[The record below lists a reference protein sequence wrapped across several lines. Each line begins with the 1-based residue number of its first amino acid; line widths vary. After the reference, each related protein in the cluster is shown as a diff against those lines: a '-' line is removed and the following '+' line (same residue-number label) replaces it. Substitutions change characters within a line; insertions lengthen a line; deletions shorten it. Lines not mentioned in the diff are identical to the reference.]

1 MESMLSSC
9 YGARVWL
16 PPRPESGDSQ
26 SVLNLRNARKPDVAI
41 VDSQVLGTNGAELAS
56 KIKRLAPVV
65 GSSIF
70 TNSPASIPNR
80 LLIWGGFSLPWKMR
94 VLPMLEYRS
103 GFPYALRDVR
113 QNYLGTPY
121 SDHTR
126 FPRFFSFDASLFKEV
141 QITPKYTVQF
151 AVRGLKPYEPVQSS
165 RGPCQ
170 YGRPAAWHFIRKL
183 QAAIP
188 TGFRCSILG
197 TAFLPPLLA

>member
-1 MESMLSSC
+1 MLSSC

-65 GSSIF
+65 GRSIF

-94 VLPMLEYRS
+94 VLPMLSIDPDFPTLCGMSARIISELPIPITLASRVFSLSTRACSKRFRS
-103 GFPYALRDVR
+103 PPNIRSSSRSEDSNLTNRFNPLAVHANTGDP
-113 QNYLGTPY
+113 QLGTLFGSY
-121 SDHTR
+121 KRR
-126 FPRFFSFDASLFKEV
+126 FQLDFDVLF
-141 QITPKYTVQF
+141 
-151 AVRGLKPYEPVQSS
+151 
-165 RGPCQ
+165 
-170 YGRPAAWHFIRKL
+170 
-183 QAAIP
+183 
-188 TGFRCSILG
+188 
-197 TAFLPPLLA
+197 

>member
-80 LLIWGGFSLPWKMR
+80 RLIWGGFSLPWKMR
-94 VLPMLEYRS
+94 VLRMLEYRS

-151 AVRGLKPYEPVQSS
+151 AVRGLNLTNRFNPLAVH
-165 RGPCQ
+165 
-170 YGRPAAWHFIRKL
+170 AN
-183 QAAIP
+183 
-188 TGFRCSILG
+188 TGDPQLG
-197 TAFLPPLLA
+197 TLFGSYKRRFQLDFDVLF